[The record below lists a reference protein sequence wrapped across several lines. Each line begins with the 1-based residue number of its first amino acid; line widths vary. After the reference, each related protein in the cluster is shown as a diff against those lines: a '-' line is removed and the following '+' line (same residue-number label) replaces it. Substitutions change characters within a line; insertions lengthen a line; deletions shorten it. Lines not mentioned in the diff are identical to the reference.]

1 MLYDYTLGRRD
12 MKTRLTFSVLLL
24 LVVSF
29 DFGLARQPQQ
39 RGNSCG
45 FTVQGE
51 PAQPTVKGPEDI
63 VPLVYVVEQPDSP
76 IEGVSAELT
85 GTWLSVSHEQH
96 TERYCAK
103 YRIRNR
109 SDRTVQKSEV
119 MLMLSTTA
127 GAGGGSGTFSS
138 SPLPPGQAVDVESCG
153 SGGNGSAKDDYIRLL
168 VYVDKADFEDCHY
181 KPSLRIPRS
190 LKVHT
195 VW

>member
-1 MLYDYTLGRRD
+1 
-12 MKTRLTFSVLLL
+12 MKTIPTFLVLLL

-29 DFGLARQPQQ
+29 GVGLARQQQ
-39 RGNSCG
+39 QSSSSCS
-45 FTVQGE
+45 FAVQGE
-51 PAQPTVKGPEDI
+51 PAHSAVTGPDDI

-76 IEGVSAELT
+76 VEVVSVDLT
-85 GTWLSVSHEQH
+85 GMWLSVSHEQH
-96 TERYCAK
+96 TERDCAK

-109 SDRTVQKSEV
+109 SDRTVQDFQI
-119 MLMLSTTA
+119 MLMLSTIV
-127 GAGGGSGTFSS
+127 GAGGGTGTGSS

-153 SGGNGSAKDDYIRLL
+153 VRGNGSAKDDYVRLL
-168 VYVDKADFEDCHY
+168 VYVDKVDFEDCHY

>member
-1 MLYDYTLGRRD
+1 MKTVLILLSFSLLIFTLG
-12 MKTRLTFSVLLL
+12 M
-24 LVVSF
+24 
-29 DFGLARQPQQ
+29 ARPRQHASE
-39 RGNSCG
+39 SCG

-51 PAQPTVKGPEDI
+51 PGHPTVTGPDDI

-76 IEGVSAELT
+76 VEVVSVDLA
-85 GTWLSVSHEQH
+85 GMWLSVSHEQH
-96 TERYCAK
+96 TERDCAK

-109 SDRTVQKSEV
+109 SDRTVQDFEI

-127 GAGGGSGTFSS
+127 GAGGGSGTGHS
-138 SPLPPGQAVDVESCG
+138 SPLPAGQAVDVESCG
-153 SGGNGSAKDDYIRLL
+153 IRGNGSAKDDYVRLL
-168 VYVDKADFEDCHY
+168 VYVDKVDFEDCHY